1 MHSPILHF
9 SLWLMNLHFLL
20 WLPFMPIPVF
30 LISYK
35 LVLIRCPVVPLSS
48 EPPKDDCLSPRDT
61 PISIHSIPLEAP
73 LSMGIGKWGL
83 GLAEVP
89 GRNRH
94 SESEYILWLRWFRTL
109 ESSQWAQCPT
119 LDSPLSFP
127 HTHQPYYTGR
137 CTCLWSFMV
146 ANGTSFISPRLS
158 SLGTEDIWAEFCSL
172 LSTTYWI
179 HYQGPSCLIALYLFL
194 PL

>member
-1 MHSPILHF
+1 MS
-9 SLWLMNLHFLL
+9 
-20 WLPFMPIPVF
+20 
-30 LISYK
+30 
-35 LVLIRCPVVPLSS
+35 C
-48 EPPKDDCLSPRDT
+48 C
-61 PISIHSIPLEAP
+61 PLE
-73 LSMGIGKWGL
+73 LRTSKRWLFISQRYSHFYSLYSVRGS
-83 GLAEVP
+83 AEHGNRKVRVRF
-89 GRNRH
+89 GRGTRKKQALRVRV
-94 SESEYILWLRWFRTL
+94 LWRRWFRTL

-127 HTHQPYYTGR
+127 HTHQPYYTRR

-146 ANGTSFISPRLS
+146 ADGTSFISPRLS